1 MTSGEPTQ
9 TAAAAADD
17 KHHGVDV
24 SEATTDLKKFQLD
37 HQWDP
42 NLSQEKADMVKNAL
56 QDGDSEE
63 IIAVDAIFTEDSP
76 YEEVRAAV
84 RNTDGEE
91 VANTVR
97 AWILGMIFVT
107 IGSGLNMFLSM
118 RYATSDGSSCRENSF
133 PD

>member
-1 MTSGEPTQ
+1 MTSPDSTPV
-9 TAAAAADD
+9 AVADE

-24 SEATTDLKKFQLD
+24 SQAADDLERFQRD

-42 NLSQEKADMVKNAL
+42 NLSAEKADMVKKAL

-63 IIAVDAIFTEDSP
+63 IITADAILTEDSP

-97 AWILGMIFVT
+97 AWVLGMIFVT

-118 RYATSDGSSCRENSF
+118 R
-133 PD
+133 